1 MNRIALIAVAALALG
16 TADGQ
21 AKTKTD
27 SQAFLL
33 KVNVKKGQSFQYLF
47 NMKAEV
53 TEKGQVN
60 TVNLSMNFAETVTN
74 VQSGKQSWK
83 IKFTGGTVKGNDVPP
98 EASREFTNS
107 LRKVQMDVVRDSF
120 GRVLSSKANG
130 EEAPNNG
137 ATEIEFPRTGI
148 KIGSKWNGSS
158 DFRGVALN
166 WTHRAEAFE
175 VVNGK
180 KALKIASTAAGSNQ
194 VGTPKPCITWIE
206 LSTGRPLLLQGQIW
220 IKNGGQKVN
229 LTYNGVRR

>member
-1 MNRIALIAVAALALG
+1 MIAIAVLALG

-27 SQAFLL
+27 SQAVSL
-33 KVNVKKGQSFQYLF
+33 KINVKKGQSFQYTF

-53 TEKGQVN
+53 TEKGKVN
-60 TVNLSMNFAETVTN
+60 TVNLSMNFAETVTG
-74 VQSGKQSWK
+74 VQAGKQSWK
-83 IKFTGGTVKGNDVPP
+83 INFSSGTVKGKDVPAA
-98 EASREFTNS
+98 ASREFTNS
-107 LRKVQMDVVRDSF
+107 LRKVEMEVVRDSF

-130 EEAPNNG
+130 AEAPNNG
-137 ATEIEFPRTGI
+137 ATEIEFPRQGV

-158 DFRGVALN
+158 EFRGIALN

-175 VVNGK
+175 IVNGK
-180 KALKIASTAAGSNQ
+180 KAVKIASTATGSNQ

-220 IKNGGQKVN
+220 VREGGMKVN
-229 LTYNGVRR
+229 MTYNGVRR